1 MARRRARHALVHD
14 LLDKA
19 LGLHA
24 SPLLAG
30 LDADAL
36 VSLAELS
43 RARRVPAGQVLFT
56 CGQDAAEAY
65 IVVSGRLELADENN
79 SEESREEAGPGECI
93 GELPALTGAPR
104 VMTAIALVDSEVL
117 ELPPD
122 VLLDLLADHP
132 EVVRAFAERLS
143 ARVRGAGA
151 R

>member
-1 MARRRARHALVHD
+1 MHD

-43 RARRVPAGQVLFT
+43 RARKVPAGQVLFT
-56 CGQDAAEAY
+56 RGQDAAEAY
-65 IVVSGRLELADENN
+65 IVVSGHLRLVGEKS
-79 SEESREEAGPGECI
+79 SEEAVPGDCI

-104 VMTAIALVDSEVL
+104 VMTATALVDSEVL

-143 ARVRGAGA
+143 ARVRSAGA